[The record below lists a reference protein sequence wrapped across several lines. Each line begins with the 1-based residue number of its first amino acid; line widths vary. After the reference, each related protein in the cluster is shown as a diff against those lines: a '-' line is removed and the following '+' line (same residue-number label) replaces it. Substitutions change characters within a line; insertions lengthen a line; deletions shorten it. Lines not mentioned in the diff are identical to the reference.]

1 MSKLIYVIQG
11 TTGEYSDRADWIVC
25 AFEDKKQAA
34 TYEQD
39 LTDLSANYFKGLKDA
54 SLHYYLVYFEELTE
68 ELKEIYTKLLFF
80 DPKFQM
86 DYTGTSYWVE
96 EIELR

>member
-1 MSKLIYVIQG
+1 MSKLIYVVQG
-11 TTGEYSDRADWIVC
+11 STGEYSDRTDWLVC
-25 AFEDKKQAA
+25 AFEDKEQAT

-39 LTDLSANYFKGLKDA
+39 LTDLSNKYYKGLESA
-54 SLHYYLVYFEELTE
+54 SFPYYASREDLTE
-68 ELKEIYTKLLFF
+68 DLKEVYTKLLFF

-86 DYTGTSYWVE
+86 DYTGTSYWVK